1 MSKQACVVVF
11 EYLCLCALKT
21 KQRRQQCFQRALIF
35 FLFSSLPQR
44 PLTFQRY
51 CTAQSLYT
59 GWWKPGC
66 PCDLWTSCAACLSSD
81 CSIMRYCST
90 LISQSL
96 LYSIY
101 SWFDFHLISS
111 SFRLSVYR
119 LHCFTGHSFPF
130 CSVLFYSEALPFFHF
145 ALLQPGLPCFAPS
158 RSVPCSLPFIQRSPE
173 LGSAA
178 GSEGEDTKAPKTVQK
193 SQSVNLWRKHTP
205 SSHSKDLNTHT
216 HFRCRFGSVLENK
229 ALILVCLKASGQK
242 FLLRLI
248 YV

>member
-11 EYLCLCALKT
+11 EHLCLCALKT

-35 FLFSSLPQR
+35 VFSP
-44 PLTFQRY
+44 
-51 CTAQSLYT
+51 
-59 GWWKPGC
+59 
-66 PCDLWTSCAACLSSD
+66 ACLSPLWHFRDTVQPRAYTQGDESQGALVTSELRVLHVSAVTAASWD
-81 CSIMRYCST
+81 TYCST
-90 LISQSL
+90 LILQSL
-96 LYSIY
+96 LYLIY
-101 SWFDFHLISS
+101 SWFDFHLIS

-119 LHCFTGHSFPF
+119 LHCFTGHSFHF
-130 CSVLFYSEALPFFHF
+130 CSALFYAEALPFLRF

-205 SSHSKDLNTHT
+205 SSHSKDLNTH
-216 HFRCRFGSVLENK
+216 
-229 ALILVCLKASGQK
+229 AL
-242 FLLRLI
+242 
-248 YV
+248 

>member
-35 FLFSSLPQR
+35 FFSP
-44 PLTFQRY
+44 
-51 CTAQSLYT
+51 
-59 GWWKPGC
+59 
-66 PCDLWTSCAACLSSD
+66 ACLSPLWHFRDTVQPRAYTRGDESQGALVTSELRVLHVSADD
-81 CSIMRYCST
+81 CSIMGYCST

-119 LHCFTGHSFPF
+119 LHCFTGHSFQF
-130 CSVLFYSEALPFFHF
+130 CSVLFYAEALPFFCF

-158 RSVPCSLPFIQRSPE
+158 RSVPRSLPFIQRSPE

-216 HFRCRFGSVLENK
+216 HFRCHFGFVLENK
-229 ALILVCLKASGQK
+229 ALILVCLKASG
-242 FLLRLI
+242 
-248 YV
+248 